1 MKKRAGRVGA
11 RFARVAS
18 LLALGALASGAAL
31 ADGAVAQL
39 RSFVAATRSAQG
51 EFEQTVIAS
60 SGRKPQQAAGS
71 FSFARPGK
79 FRWEYSR
86 PYQQLLVG
94 DGVRLWSWDRD
105 LNQVTVR
112 QIGDALGATPAAVLF
127 GSGELE
133 DSFTLSEGGHSDGL
147 DWVNA
152 RPKRADSSFEN
163 LRLGLVDGRLQRM
176 EMRDNFGQTTR
187 IEFTRLQSDPAPDG
201 AQFRFT
207 PPAGADLIG
216 ETGDG
221 AAAR

>member
-1 MKKRAGRVGA
+1 MAL
-11 RFARVAS
+11 
-18 LLALGALASGAAL
+18 LLAFGALASGAVL

-39 RSFVAATRSAQG
+39 RRFVATTPSAQG

-60 SGRKPQQAAGS
+60 AGRRPQQAAGS

-133 DSFTLSEGGHSDGL
+133 DSFILSEGGHSDGL

-152 RPKRADSSFEN
+152 RPKRPDSSFES
-163 LRLGLVDGRLQRM
+163 LRLGLVDGRLRRM
-176 EMRDNFGQTTR
+176 EMRDNFGQTTL
-187 IEFTRLQSDPAPDG
+187 IVFNRLQPDAALDG
-201 AQFRFT
+201 ALFRFT

-216 ETGDG
+216 ETGEAE